1 MNDIPYSKYIFN
13 LDTMG
18 HISIRNMV
26 TDEIYDFDAHFEK
39 LGIFHISFSFIDKTF
54 ASKFI
59 NYQHDGDELRIT
71 ASFSFLNQ
79 DYAFVLIPRL
89 DDVSLTPDQCFKLT
103 LSGDIIEPSAFKT
116 GDDDDNDDNM
126 PDDDIVDELRLVAD
140 IDTERGSDEGEIHL
154 CGRNELLDIMLV
166 LSLRDLFVGYIGK
179 VIPCDKFEQRILN
192 YLDEEQQKFVLSVYH
207 KDYRHNEY
215 RMFEDASWSDRM
227 KFLWIVLMLADLYG
241 GQ

>member
-1 MNDIPYSKYIFN
+1 MSDIPYSKYIFN

-59 NYQHDGDELRIT
+59 NYQHNGDELRVT
-71 ASFSFLNQ
+71 ASFSFLNE
-79 DYAFVLIPRL
+79 DYSFVLIPRL
-89 DDVSLTPDQCFKLT
+89 DDVSLTPDQQFKLT
-103 LSGDIIEPSAFKT
+103 LSGDIIEPSEFKP
-116 GDDDDNDDNM
+116 DDDENDDNI

-140 IDTERGSDEGEIHL
+140 IDPQSDSDEDEIHL
-154 CGRNELLDIMLV
+154 CGKNELLDIMLV
-166 LSLRDLFVGYIGK
+166 LSMRDIFVGYVGK

-192 YLDEEQQKFVLSVYH
+192 NLDEEQQKFVLSVYH

-241 GQ
+241 EM